1 MKTNVMILALI
12 GLSFAACE
20 KTDLP
25 AKTMVGEW
33 EWASSYYGFAPTLFT
48 PQSEGYERQIEITE
62 THFIQHQ
69 DGQEIRNEE
78 YTVTTKEYESGSVV
92 EFIEFNGY
100 KTFIVELR
108 SDSLLLWD
116 TCADCYEHVY
126 IRK

>member
-1 MKTNVMILALI
+1 MKTKLILLAFVGIL
-12 GLSFAACE
+12 FAACE

-25 AKTMVGEW
+25 AKTMLGEW

-48 PQSEGYERQIEITE
+48 PESEGYERQIEISE

-78 YTVTTKEYESGSVV
+78 YTLTTQEYESGTVV
-92 EFIEFNGY
+92 EYIEFDGY
-100 KTFIVELR
+100 KTFVVELR

-116 TCADCYEHVY
+116 TCADCYKHVY
-126 IRK
+126 LRN